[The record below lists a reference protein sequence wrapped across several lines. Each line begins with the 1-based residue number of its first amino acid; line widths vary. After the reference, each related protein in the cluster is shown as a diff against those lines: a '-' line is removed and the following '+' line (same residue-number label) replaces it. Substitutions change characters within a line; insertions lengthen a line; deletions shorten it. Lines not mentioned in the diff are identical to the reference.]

1 MGGWHCKA
9 LSAKQTTTSATPKRG
24 QHLAPRAY
32 LLHAGQREL
41 GVRRDEEEEKE
52 KRRPPAAN
60 LSKPAPGPD
69 SVFAK
74 EGGGQRTRRG
84 CSQQGGSRKLQ
95 LGGVRVGLQGQLC
108 PRAAAH
114 GCRPW
119 GPCPPPPHAQHP
131 SCGSKLVPK
140 SDWTQTKDLQIS
152 CHGDFHL
159 TGCFSTGVSGTVC
172 GSGVH
177 SRVGVRAAPLPPQAV
192 PPSSCVGIETTTA
205 LPRRHRV
212 TQFN

>member
-1 MGGWHCKA
+1 MCSRVGGWHCKA

-32 LLHAGQREL
+32 LLHAGQSEL

-119 GPCPPPPHAQHP
+119 GPCPPPPPMP
-131 SCGSKLVPK
+131 STPAVALSLCQKATGPRRKTYK
-140 SDWTQTKDLQIS
+140 SAATGIFIS
-152 CHGDFHL
+152 PVVFPRVFQEPFAAA
-159 TGCFSTGVSGTVC
+159 GCTAVSGC
-172 GSGVH
+172 GQ
-177 SRVGVRAAPLPPQAV
+177 PL
-192 PPSSCVGIETTTA
+192 C
-205 LPRRHRV
+205 LPRQCRHPAV
-212 TQFN
+212 LA

>member
-1 MGGWHCKA
+1 MQNKPPPVLPPSVGSTLPLG
-9 LSAKQTTTSATPKRG
+9 LISSTQD
-24 QHLAPRAY
+24 RASS
-32 LLHAGQREL
+32 GC
-41 GVRRDEEEEKE
+41 GVM
-52 KRRPPAAN
+52 KRRRRKREDPRLQTSPNQRRVLTRCLPRRVEDKGRGEVVPSRVGAE
-60 LSKPAPGPD
+60 SCSWGGSEWGCRGSSAPGLLLTAADP
-69 SVFAK
+69 
-74 EGGGQRTRRG
+74 GG
-84 CSQQGGSRKLQ
+84 
-95 LGGVRVGLQGQLC
+95 
-108 PRAAAH
+108 RA
-114 GCRPW
+114 
-119 GPCPPPPHAQHP
+119 PPPPHAQHP